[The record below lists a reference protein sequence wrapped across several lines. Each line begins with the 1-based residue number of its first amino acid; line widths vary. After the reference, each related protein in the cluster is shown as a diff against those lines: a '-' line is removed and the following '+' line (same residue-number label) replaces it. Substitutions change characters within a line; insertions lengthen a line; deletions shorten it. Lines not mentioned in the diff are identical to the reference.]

1 MCQEHNLKQVEKLEV
16 LGLLLSKPDD
26 FLITSIRENKLA
38 EVLATVFPSEDWS
51 RFSQGEYTQEL
62 LKYIS
67 RDYLYL
73 FVGVSKPLASPYMSS
88 YYRAN
93 SRLMDVPAR
102 NMLALMKKW
111 GIEVDDEYRDL
122 PDHFATVISLMSTL
136 IKISFEL
143 KEEVLKAELTSDI
156 EKLAN
161 DACEFLPKV
170 IEKVSEFEKVEYY
183 SIILSLA
190 NDEMEKLRQYEMQ

>member
-1 MCQEHNLKQVEKLEV
+1 MCQEHNMKQVEKLEV

-51 RFSQGEYTQEL
+51 RFSQGKYTQEL
-62 LKYIS
+62 LEYIA

-143 KEEVLKAELTSDI
+143 EEEVLKAELTGDI
-156 EKLAN
+156 EKLAD

-170 IEKVSEFEKVEYY
+170 IEKASEFEKVKYY

-190 NDEMEKLRQYEMQ
+190 NGEMEKLRQYEMQ